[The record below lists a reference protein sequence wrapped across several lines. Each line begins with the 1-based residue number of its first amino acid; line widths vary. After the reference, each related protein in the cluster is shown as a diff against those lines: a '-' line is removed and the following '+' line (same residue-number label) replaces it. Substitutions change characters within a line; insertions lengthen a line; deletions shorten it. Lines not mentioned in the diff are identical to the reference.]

1 MKVFEQ
7 NSKFNFVDENNV
19 LVGYDSGQ
27 SCCEH
32 ASWFFSDKVEK
43 ESGGQAEQ
51 QTPEGIADYRFDPDF
66 FEQVS
71 NPGDFDGGGMVAFR
85 CVKLDGKGPDIYLHL
100 FNCHNG
106 YYGHGFE
113 MTVDGK
119 NLRDG
124 CL

>member
-19 LVGYDSGQ
+19 FVGYDAGQ
-27 SCCEH
+27 DCCEH
-32 ASWFFSDKVEK
+32 ASWFFSNKVEK
-43 ESGGQAEQ
+43 GSIDDQEKEI
-51 QTPEGIADYRFDPDF
+51 PEGITKYRFDPEF

-71 NPGDFDGGGMVAFR
+71 NPSDFDEGGMVVFR
-85 CVKLDGKGPDIYLHL
+85 CVRPDGKKPDIYLHL

-106 YYGHGFE
+106 YYGHGFK